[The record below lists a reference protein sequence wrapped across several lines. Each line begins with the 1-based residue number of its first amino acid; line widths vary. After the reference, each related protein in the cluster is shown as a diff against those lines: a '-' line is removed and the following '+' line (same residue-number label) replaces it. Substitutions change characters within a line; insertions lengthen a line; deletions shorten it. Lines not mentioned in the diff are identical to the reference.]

1 MKHIYFSTIALAFFL
16 LSCQHRTGQYRFE
29 GNLLYTLK
37 MYDGSYWVFR
47 DSITHSIDTLKYK
60 FGYWGFP
67 TDRDYS
73 NQIQS
78 FEFSNESAPSSYR
91 KIKFEF
97 DADAEARSLYM
108 IATYTNQDTFTI
120 KTGSLL
126 VYQEPFHTGRIKSFG
141 QGYYESMAT
150 YNEYELLSK
159 NYLTVFQAGQF
170 YWDTIQPYSSNVVWY
185 SMHDKVIKLRMQ
197 THERLV
203 VLELIDHNIVR

>member
-16 LSCQHRTGQYRFE
+16 LSCQQGGQYEFE

-37 MYDGSYWVFR
+37 MYEGSYWVFR
-47 DSITHSIDTLKYK
+47 DSMTHTIDTLKYK
-60 FGYWGFP
+60 YIYSAYP
-67 TDRDYS
+67 TYRDHYY
-73 NQIQS
+73 QIQS
-78 FEFSNESAPSSYR
+78 FEFSNESAQSSYR

-97 DADAEARSLYM
+97 HANAEARSLYM
-108 IATYTNQDTFTI
+108 NATYTNQDTFTI

-126 VYQEPFHTGRIKSFG
+126 VYQEPFHIGRIKSFG

-150 YNEYELLSK
+150 YNEYELHSK